1 MITDP
6 NISFDQIAEDFV
18 ARKQSKYYNV
28 KYTSEI
34 GLDTDILLMLTD
46 EQVAEMKAI
55 AAKCEAEE
63 ISLLSYFECHEV
75 PSYLN
80 IGDRYYYTLHR
91 PISAELDTPLLYCL
105 FQVLYFPDGFDGE
118 HCIDDIDITLSAND
132 YIELL
137 KWQMEWR
144 NGSFNNLLYDL
155 PDIAQRINAKLSNH
169 IYMEDETYNV
179 GCYPAIII
187 LKQIRDEV
195 FDLLGEND
203 EYKNIFIESNID
215 ASYYASFGIERNRA
229 TFIYGKQW
237 IDKEAQRYHYQHTKL
252 YDIEASQ
259 LKRVFN
265 VNTHKELIEVVN
277 KQFGNENGL
286 TLIQTMLDNEQIAYK
301 IDND

>member
-28 KYTSEI
+28 RYTSEI
-34 GLDTDILLMLTD
+34 DLNTDILLKLTD

-55 AAKCEAEE
+55 AVKCEAEE
-63 ISLLSYFECHEV
+63 ISLLSYFESHEV

-80 IGDRYYYTLHR
+80 IGDKYYYTLRR
-91 PISAELDTPLLYCL
+91 PISAELDTPLLYCR
-105 FQVLYFPDGFDGE
+105 FQVLYFPDGFDCE
-118 HCIDDIDITLSAND
+118 HCIEDIDITLSAND
-132 YIELL
+132 YIALL

-144 NGSFNNLLYDL
+144 NGSFNNLLNDH
-155 PDIAQRINAKLSNH
+155 PDIAQRINTKLSNH
-169 IYMEDETYNV
+169 IYMEEETFNV

-203 EYKNIFIESNID
+203 EYKDIFIESTD
-215 ASYYASFGIERNRA
+215 EASYYVSFGIERNRA

-237 IDKEAQRYHYQHTKL
+237 IDKEAQRYCYEHDKL
-252 YDIEASQ
+252 YDIDADE
-259 LKRVFN
+259 LKRVFD
-265 VNTHKELIEVVN
+265 VKTHKELIAVVN
-277 KQFGNENGL
+277 KRFGNENGL
-286 TLIQTMLDNEQIAYK
+286 TLIQTMLDNEQITYK
-301 IDND
+301 TDND

>member
-28 KYTSEI
+28 RYTSEI
-34 GLDTDILLMLTD
+34 DLNTDILLKLTD

-63 ISLLSYFECHEV
+63 ISLLSYFESHEV

-80 IGDRYYYTLHR
+80 IGDEYYYTLRR
-91 PISAELDTPLLYCL
+91 PISAELDTPLLYCR
-105 FQVLYFPDGFDGE
+105 FQVLYFPDGFDCE
-118 HCIDDIDITLSAND
+118 HCIEDIDITLSATD
-132 YIELL
+132 YIALL

-144 NGSFNNLLYDL
+144 NGSFINLLKDL

-169 IYMEDETYNV
+169 IYMEDETFNV

-203 EYKNIFIESNID
+203 EYADIFIESTD
-215 ASYYASFGIERNRA
+215 EASYYISFNIERNSA
-229 TFIYGKQW
+229 SMIYYSQSCD
-237 IDKEAQRYHYQHTKL
+237 IEAQCYHYQYTKL
-252 YDIEASQ
+252 YDIDADE
-259 LKRVFN
+259 LKRVFD
-265 VNTHKELIEVVN
+265 VVTHKELVEVVN
-277 KQFGNENGL
+277 ERYGSKEGL
-286 TLIQTMLDNEQIAYK
+286 ALFQGMLDKEQIAYK

>member
-18 ARKQSKYYNV
+18 AQKESKYYNV
-28 KYTSEI
+28 RYTSDI
-34 GLDTDILLMLTD
+34 ALDTDILLKLTD
-46 EQVAEMKAI
+46 EQVAELKPI
-55 AAKCEAEE
+55 VAKCEAEG
-63 ISLLSYFECHEV
+63 ILLSKYFECNDI
-75 PSYLN
+75 PSYLD
-80 IGDRYYYTLHR
+80 IGDNYYYTLLR
-91 PISAELDTPLLYCL
+91 PIAIELECPLLYCR

-118 HCIDDIDITLSAND
+118 HCTDDIDITLSVND
-132 YIELL
+132 YIALL

-144 NGSFNNLLYDL
+144 NGSFNNLLNDH
-155 PDIAQRINAKLSNH
+155 PDIARRINAKLTNH
-169 IYMEDETYNV
+169 IYMEEETFNV

-203 EYKNIFIESNID
+203 EYEDIFIESTD
-215 ASYYASFGIERNRA
+215 EASYYVSFGIERNRA

-237 IDKEAQRYHYQHTKL
+237 IDKEAQRYRYEHTKL

-265 VNTHKELIEVVN
+265 IKTHKELIEAINERYGN
-277 KQFGNENGL
+277 KEGL
-286 TLIQTMLDNEQIAYK
+286 VLFQGMLDNKHITYK
-301 IDND
+301 TDND